1 MSIKLNIE
9 IAKTHLFAK
18 RKQTVIASLGVTFG
32 IAMFILMISFMTGVN
47 VLLEETSLTNTPHI
61 RIYHDIEVR
70 RKNILDDVYRNE
82 NDLNIV
88 WHQKPKQDQVN
99 LKNGFLIAN
108 QIEKD
113 PNVHGVSA
121 QVSTQVFY
129 NYGPTPIPGIVVGV
143 NILSEDKLYNL
154 KSKMIQGDMES
165 LLTSKDG
172 ILMGRGLAE
181 KMNLNLG
188 DHVNVTTPQGNTQL
202 MRIVGIFK
210 TNIGAID
217 NIRSYASISTVQTL
231 MNKDNRYITDIH
243 IKLFDLNKAKYYAKQ
258 YHAQYG
264 YKAEDWEEANATI
277 LSSFIIRNVLTMVVV
292 TTLLVVAGFGIYNI
306 MNMTI
311 YDKMKDIAILKATG
325 FEQKDIVQV
334 FLFQAIFIGLMGG
347 VAGLSLGFILSYIL
361 SITPF
366 DAGEFLSVDTFPVN
380 MDPKFYIFG
389 LVFGVLTTIFAGYF
403 PSRKASKI
411 DPVVILRG

>member
-1 MSIKLNIE
+1 MSVKLNIE

-18 RKQTVIASLGVTFG
+18 RKQTIIASLGVTFG
-32 IAMFILMISFMTGVN
+32 IAMFIVMISFMTGVN
-47 VLLEETSLTNTPHI
+47 VLLEETSLTNTPHV
-61 RIYHDIEVR
+61 RIFHDIEVH
-70 RKNILDDVYRNE
+70 RKNILDDIYKSK
-82 NDLNIV
+82 NDLNV
-88 WHQKPKQDQVN
+88 VLHQKPKQEQIN
-99 LKNGFLIAN
+99 IKNGFLIAK
-108 QIEKD
+108 QIEND
-113 PNVHGVSA
+113 VNVLGVSA
-121 QVSTQVFY
+121 QISTQVFY

-143 NILSEDKLYNL
+143 NILDEDKLYNL

-165 LLTSKDG
+165 LMTTNDG
-172 ILMGRGLAE
+172 LLLGKGLAD
-181 KMNLNLG
+181 KMNLNIG

-217 NIRSYASISTVQTL
+217 NIRSYAAISTVQTL

-243 IKLFDLNKAKYYAKQ
+243 VKLKDLNLAKYYSKQ
-258 YHAQYG
+258 YESQYA
-264 YKAEDWEEANATI
+264 YKSEDWEQANATI

-334 FLFQAIFIGLMGG
+334 FLFQAIFIGIMGG
-347 VAGLSLGFILSYIL
+347 VAGLSLGFMLSYIL
-361 SITPF
+361 SVTPF

-380 MDPKFYIFG
+380 MDPKFYLFG
-389 LVFGVLTTIFAGYF
+389 LMFGILTTIFAGYF

>member
-1 MSIKLNIE
+1 MSLKLNIE

-18 RKQTVIASLGVTFG
+18 RKQTLIASLGVTFG

-47 VLLEETSLTNTPHI
+47 VLLEETSLTNTPHV
-61 RIYHDIEVR
+61 RIFHDIEVK
-70 RKNILDDVYRNE
+70 RKNIIDDVYRAE

-88 WHQKPKQDQVN
+88 WHQKPKQEQVN

-113 PNVHGVSA
+113 PNVLGVSA
-121 QVSTQVFY
+121 QISTQVFY
-129 NYGPTPIPGIVVGV
+129 NYGPTPIPGIVLGV
-143 NILSEDKLYNL
+143 NIRNEDKLYNL

-165 LLTSKDG
+165 LLTSNDG
-172 ILMGRGLAE
+172 ILMGKGLAD

-243 IKLFDLNKAKYYAKQ
+243 VKFFDINKAKNYSKI
-258 YHAQYG
+258 YHTQYG
-264 YKAEDWEEANATI
+264 YKAEDWEEANASI

-347 VAGLSLGFILSYIL
+347 VAGLSLGFVLSYIL

-366 DAGEFLSVDTFPVN
+366 DAGEFLSVETFPVN
-380 MDPKFYIFG
+380 MDPKFYVFG

>member
-1 MSIKLNIE
+1 MSLKLNIE

-18 RKQTVIASLGVTFG
+18 RKQTLIASLGVTFG

-47 VLLEETSLTNTPHI
+47 VLLEETSLTNTPHV
-61 RIYHDIEVR
+61 RIFHDIEVK
-70 RKNILDDVYRNE
+70 RKNIIDEVYHDKK
-82 NDLNIV
+82 DLNIV
-88 WHQKPKQDQVN
+88 WHQKPKQEQVN

-113 PNVHGVSA
+113 PNVLGVST
-121 QVSTQVFY
+121 QISTQVFY

-143 NILSEDKLYNL
+143 NIRSEDKLYNL

-165 LLTSKDG
+165 LLTSNDG
-172 ILMGRGLAE
+172 ILMGKGLAD

-188 DHVNVTTPQGNTQL
+188 DHVNITTPQGNTQL

-243 IKLFDLNKAKYYAKQ
+243 VKFFDINKAKNYSKI
-258 YHAQYG
+258 YHSQYG

-347 VAGLSLGFILSYIL
+347 LAGLSLGFILSYLL

-380 MDPKFYIFG
+380 MDPKFYLFG

>member
-1 MSIKLNIE
+1 
-9 IAKTHLFAK
+9 
-18 RKQTVIASLGVTFG
+18 
-32 IAMFILMISFMTGVN
+32 
-47 VLLEETSLTNTPHI
+47 
-61 RIYHDIEVR
+61 
-70 RKNILDDVYRNE
+70 
-82 NDLNIV
+82 
-88 WHQKPKQDQVN
+88 
-99 LKNGFLIAN
+99 
-108 QIEKD
+108 
-113 PNVHGVSA
+113 
-121 QVSTQVFY
+121 
-129 NYGPTPIPGIVVGV
+129 
-143 NILSEDKLYNL
+143 
-154 KSKMIQGDMES
+154 MES

-172 ILMGRGLAE
+172 ILMGKGLAD

-243 IKLFDLNKAKYYAKQ
+243 VKFFDINKAKYYSKI
-258 YHAQYG
+258 YHSQYG
-264 YKAEDWEEANATI
+264 YKSEDWEEANATI

-347 VAGLSLGFILSYIL
+347 VAGLSLGFVLSYIL

-380 MDPKFYIFG
+380 MDPKFYLFG

>member
-1 MSIKLNIE
+1 MSVKLNIE

-18 RKQTVIASLGVTFG
+18 RKQTIIASLGVTFG
-32 IAMFILMISFMTGVN
+32 IAMFIVMISFMTGVN
-47 VLLEETSLTNTPHI
+47 VLLEETSLTNTPHV
-61 RIYHDIEVR
+61 RIFHDIEVH
-70 RKNILDDVYRNE
+70 RKNILDDVYKSK
-82 NDLNIV
+82 NDLNVV
-88 WHQKPKQDQVN
+88 WHQKPKQEQVN
-99 LKNGFLIAN
+99 IKNGFLISK
-108 QIEKD
+108 QIESD
-113 PNVHGVSA
+113 PNVLGVSA
-121 QVSTQVFY
+121 QIATQVFY
-129 NYGPTPIPGIVVGV
+129 NYGPTPIPGMVVGV
-143 NILSEDKLYNL
+143 NILDEDKLYNL
-154 KSKMIQGDMES
+154 KSKMVQGDMES
-165 LLTSKDG
+165 LLTTNDG
-172 ILMGRGLAE
+172 ILLGKGLAD

-217 NIRSYASISTVQTL
+217 NIRSYAAISTVQTL

-243 IKLFDLNKAKYYAKQ
+243 VKLKDLSQAKYFAKQ
-258 YHAQYG
+258 YQSQYD
-264 YKAEDWEEANATI
+264 YKAEDWEQANATI

-334 FLFQAIFIGLMGG
+334 FLFQAIFIGIMGG

-366 DAGEFLSVDTFPVN
+366 DAGEFLSVETFPVN
-380 MDPKFYIFG
+380 MDPKFYLFG

>member
-113 PNVHGVSA
+113 PNVLGVSA

>member
-1 MSIKLNIE
+1 
-9 IAKTHLFAK
+9 
-18 RKQTVIASLGVTFG
+18 
-32 IAMFILMISFMTGVN
+32 
-47 VLLEETSLTNTPHI
+47 
-61 RIYHDIEVR
+61 
-70 RKNILDDVYRNE
+70 
-82 NDLNIV
+82 
-88 WHQKPKQDQVN
+88 
-99 LKNGFLIAN
+99 
-108 QIEKD
+108 
-113 PNVHGVSA
+113 
-121 QVSTQVFY
+121 
-129 NYGPTPIPGIVVGV
+129 
-143 NILSEDKLYNL
+143 
-154 KSKMIQGDMES
+154 
-165 LLTSKDG
+165 
-172 ILMGRGLAE
+172 
-181 KMNLNLG
+181 
-188 DHVNVTTPQGNTQL
+188 
-202 MRIVGIFK
+202 
-210 TNIGAID
+210 
-217 NIRSYASISTVQTL
+217 

-380 MDPKFYIFG
+380 MDPKFYVFG

>member
-70 RKNILDDVYRNE
+70 RKNILDDVYRHE

-113 PNVHGVSA
+113 PNVLGVSA
-121 QVSTQVFY
+121 QISTQVFY

-143 NILSEDKLYNL
+143 NILIEDKLYNL

-165 LLTSKDG
+165 LLTSNDG
-172 ILMGRGLAE
+172 ILMGKGLAE

-243 IKLFDLNKAKYYAKQ
+243 VKLFDLNKAKYYAKQ
-258 YHAQYG
+258 YHAQYA
-264 YKAEDWEEANATI
+264 YKSEDWEEANATI

-347 VAGLSLGFILSYIL
+347 VAGLSLGFVLSYIL

-380 MDPKFYIFG
+380 MDPKFYVFG